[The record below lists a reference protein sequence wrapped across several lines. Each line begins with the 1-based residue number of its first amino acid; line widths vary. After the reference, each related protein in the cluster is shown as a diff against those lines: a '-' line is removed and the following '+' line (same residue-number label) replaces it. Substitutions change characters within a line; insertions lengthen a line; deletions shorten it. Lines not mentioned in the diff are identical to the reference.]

1 MENSE
6 LPEIR
11 LLHYYNAIPL
21 PLLDTPISGRVWN
34 SNLVLFKGKRY
45 VVKAESG
52 KGKTTF
58 LNLAYGLRQDYRGDV
73 FFNESNIRNLKANDF
88 AQYRVHTFSYLFQEL
103 RLFGDLTAL
112 ENILLN
118 PGNTLTTGE
127 IEFMAEKLGVV
138 NRLDKTCKTLSLG
151 QQQRIALIRA
161 LGQPFQWL
169 FLDEPFSHL
178 DDRNAGI
185 AMSMILEK
193 AQALEAGIVAT
204 CLGDTS
210 IYRDFEMIEL

>member
-1 MENSE
+1 MNKT
-6 LPEIR
+6 EIR

-21 PLLDTPISGRVWN
+21 PLLDTPISGKVWN
-34 SNLVLFKGKRY
+34 SNLVLFKGKHY

-73 FFNESNIRNLKANDF
+73 FFNETNIRSLNTNDF
-88 AQYRVHTFSYLFQEL
+88 AQYRVNGFSYLFQDL
-103 RLFGDLTAL
+103 RLFGELTAL
-112 ENILLN
+112 ENVLLN
-118 PGNTLTTGE
+118 PGNNLTTGE
-127 IEFMAEKLGVV
+127 IELMAEKMGVA
-138 NRLDKTCKTLSLG
+138 NRLDKVCKTLSLG

-178 DDRNAGI
+178 DDRNASI
-185 AMSMILEK
+185 AMELIVER
-193 AQALEAGIVAT
+193 AREQDAGIIAT

-210 IYRDFEMIEL
+210 IYKNFEMIEL

>member
-1 MENSE
+1 MKNSE
-6 LPEIR
+6 TDIR
-11 LLHYYNAIPL
+11 LLHYYNAIPI

-34 SNLVLFKGKRY
+34 SNLVLFKGKHY

-58 LNLAYGLRQDYRGDV
+58 FNLAYGLRQDYRGDV
-73 FFNESNIRNLKANDF
+73 FFNETNIRSLNGDDF
-88 AQYRVHTFSYLFQEL
+88 AKFRVAHFSYLFQDL
-103 RLFGDLTAL
+103 RLFGDLSAM

-127 IEFMAEKLGVV
+127 IEFMAEKLGVR
-138 NRLDKTCKTLSLG
+138 NRLDKSCKTLSLG

-161 LGQPFQWL
+161 LGQNFQWL

-178 DDRNAGI
+178 DDRNASI
-185 AMSMILEK
+185 AMELILERAK
-193 AQALEAGIVAT
+193 AQDAGIVAT

-210 IYRDFEMIEL
+210 IYKNFELIEL